1 MLFSIP
7 VHENHDIINNQIE
20 NIFKFNPLSTIIL
33 HVNISFTDFD
43 KSKINKNVYINSKR
57 FPYRPG
63 NGMLW
68 IHLQNYLEA
77 IELNIPFHYFVI
89 LASNEM
95 FIRKGMHEY
104 VEKHKNGI
112 QLVEYDSK
120 IDWHLFHRD
129 IHLNPNMIKIM
140 NKLNVTTFYG
150 GQSEGNFF
158 EKGVFQQI
166 VDVYFDSDIVLDD
179 YSDTFETD
187 EVMLQTIFYGL
198 NIKKYTIPITLQNY
212 CNAIQYTS
220 DFIDDLLNK
229 KIIIENKRYPKTLLS
244 PHTGKDIDTIFSI
257 KRVDRT
263 FNPLRLYI
271 TNLY

>member
-20 NIFKFNPLSTIIL
+20 NIFKFNPLSMIIL
-33 HVNISFTDFD
+33 HVNTSFTDFD
-43 KSKINKNVYINSKR
+43 KSKIHKKVYINSKR
-57 FPYRPG
+57 FPYRYG

-77 IELNIPFHYFVI
+77 IQLNIPFHYFVT
-89 LASNEM
+89 LSSNEM

-112 QLVEYDSK
+112 QLVEYDPK

-129 IHLNPNMIKIM
+129 IHLNPNMMKIM
-140 NKLNVTTFYG
+140 NTLKLTTFYG

-179 YSDTFETD
+179 YSDTFQTD

-198 NIKKYTIPITLQNY
+198 NIKNYTIPITLQNY
-212 CNAIQYTS
+212 CNAIQYTP
-220 DFIDDLLNK
+220 DFIQDLLDK
-229 KIIIENKRYPKTLLS
+229 KCTIENNRYPRTLLS

-263 FNPLRLYI
+263 FNPLRNYI
-271 TNLY
+271 TNLN